1 MARWCAV
8 VPQKALASAKSRTGL
23 ADAQRREL
31 ATALLRDTVAALE
44 ETPAVDAVLVL
55 WDDELDRVVLPDVR
69 SVRVAGLGLN
79 ASLERGA
86 AVALDRLPGRGIVV
100 VPGDLPAL
108 DPAEL
113 GHCLAEA
120 ARFRRAFL
128 PDREGTGTTVLTAG
142 GGDLRPAYGA
152 GSASR
157 HAATGAVPLDVA
169 GVDTVRADVDDLD
182 SLAAVLGGRC
192 GRHTRAAAARLGPAL
207 EAVG

>member
-23 ADAQRREL
+23 PDAQRREL

-44 ETPAVDAVLVL
+44 ETLGVEAVLVL
-55 WDDELDRVVLPDVR
+55 WDDETDRAVLPDVR
-69 SVRVAGLGLN
+69 SVPVTGLGLN

-86 AVALDRLPGRGIVV
+86 AFALDRLPGRGIVV

-113 GHCLAEA
+113 SHCLAEA

-128 PDREGTGTTVLTAG
+128 PDRDGIGTTLLTAR

-152 GSASR
+152 GSAAR
-157 HAATGAVPLDVA
+157 HAATGAASLDVA

-192 GRHTRAAAARLGPAL
+192 GRHTRAVAGRLGMAL